1 MARSQQTLPLL
12 LRPMQW
18 YDLDQVAAIERDAFP
33 TLWPGTSYR
42 RELRNRQAEYSICE
56 HREEHLTLP
65 PKRPRRSLM
74 DWLRRRRQEP
84 PLEAPR
90 TVPLLIG
97 YVGLWYMAGEAH
109 IVSIAVRETY
119 RGQGVGELL
128 MLGAVEMALRRGC
141 EVLTLEVRVSNEA
154 AQRLYEKYGFKNV
167 GLRRRYYSDN
177 GEDAYIMSTESLRSV
192 EFESLF
198 DEVRSGFEERYG
210 NPERLYL

>member
-1 MARSQQTLPLL
+1 
-12 LRPMQW
+12 MQW

-42 RELRNRQAEYSICE
+42 REMRNRQAEYSICE
-56 HREEHLTLP
+56 HREEHQTLP

-109 IVSIAVRETY
+109 IVSIAVREAY
-119 RGQGVGELL
+119 RGQGAGELL

-177 GEDAYIMSTESLRSV
+177 GEDAYIMSTESLRSLG
-192 EFESLF
+192 FESLF

>member
-18 YDLDQVAAIERDAFP
+18 YDLDQVASIERDAFP

-42 RELRNRQAEYSICE
+42 REMRNRQAEYSICE
-56 HREEHLTLP
+56 HREEHQMLP
-65 PKRPRRSLM
+65 PKLPRRSLM

-109 IVSIAVRETY
+109 IVSIAVREAY
-119 RGQGVGELL
+119 RGQGAGELL

-192 EFESLF
+192 EFESHF

-210 NPERLYL
+210 SPERLYL

>member
-42 RELRNRQAEYSICE
+42 REMRNRQAEYSICE
-56 HREEHLTLP
+56 HREEHQTLP

-109 IVSIAVRETY
+109 IVSIAVREAY
-119 RGQGVGELL
+119 RGQGAGELL

-177 GEDAYIMSTESLRSV
+177 GEDAYIMSTESLRSL

>member
-1 MARSQQTLPLL
+1 
-12 LRPMQW
+12 MQW

-42 RELRNRQAEYSICE
+42 REMRNRQAEYSICE
-56 HREEHLTLP
+56 HREEHQTLP

-109 IVSIAVRETY
+109 IVSIAVREAY
-119 RGQGVGELL
+119 RGQGAGELL

-177 GEDAYIMSTESLRSV
+177 GEDAYIMSTESLRSL

>member
-18 YDLDQVAAIERDAFP
+18 YDLEQVAAIERDAFP

-42 RELRNRQAEYSICE
+42 REMRNRQAEYSICE
-56 HREEHLTLP
+56 HREEQLTLP
-65 PKRPRRSLM
+65 PKRPRRGLM

-109 IVSIAVRETY
+109 IVSIAVREAY
-119 RGQGVGELL
+119 RGQGAGELL

-177 GEDAYIMSTESLRSV
+177 GEDAYIMSTESLRSA

-198 DEVRSGFEERYG
+198 DDVRSGFEERYG

>member
-1 MARSQQTLPLL
+1 
-12 LRPMQW
+12 MQW

-42 RELRNRQAEYSICE
+42 REMRNRQAEYSICE

-109 IVSIAVRETY
+109 IVSIAVREAY
-119 RGQGVGELL
+119 RGLGAGELL

>member
-42 RELRNRQAEYSICE
+42 REMRNRQAEYSICE

-109 IVSIAVRETY
+109 IVSIAVREAY
-119 RGQGVGELL
+119 RGLGAGELL

>member
-42 RELRNRQAEYSICE
+42 REMRNRQAEYSICE

-210 NPERLYL
+210 SPERLYL

>member
-18 YDLDQVAAIERDAFP
+18 YDLDQVASIERDAFP

-42 RELRNRQAEYSICE
+42 REMRNRQAEYSICE
-56 HREEHLTLP
+56 HREEHQMLP
-65 PKRPRRSLM
+65 PKLPRRSLM

-109 IVSIAVRETY
+109 IVSIAVREAY
-119 RGQGVGELL
+119 RGQGAGELL

-177 GEDAYIMSTESLRSV
+177 GEDAYIMSTESLRSL

>member
-42 RELRNRQAEYSICE
+42 REMRNRQAEYSICE

-109 IVSIAVRETY
+109 IVSIAVREAY
-119 RGQGVGELL
+119 RGLGAGELL
-128 MLGAVEMALRRGC
+128 MLGAIEMALRRGC

>member
-42 RELRNRQAEYSICE
+42 REMRNRQAEYSICE

-109 IVSIAVRETY
+109 IVSIAVREAY
-119 RGQGVGELL
+119 RGLGAGELL
-128 MLGAVEMALRRGC
+128 MLGAVEIVPIPLRR
-141 EVLTLEVRVSNEA
+141 
-154 AQRLYEKYGFKNV
+154 
-167 GLRRRYYSDN
+167 
-177 GEDAYIMSTESLRSV
+177 
-192 EFESLF
+192 
-198 DEVRSGFEERYG
+198 
-210 NPERLYL
+210 

>member
-18 YDLDQVAAIERDAFP
+18 YDLDQVASIERDAFP

-42 RELRNRQAEYSICE
+42 REMRNRQAEYSICE
-56 HREEHLTLP
+56 HREEHQMLP
-65 PKRPRRSLM
+65 PKLPRRSLM

-109 IVSIAVRETY
+109 IVSIAVREAY
-119 RGQGVGELL
+119 RGQGAGELL

-154 AQRLYEKYGFKNV
+154 AQRLYEKYGFKNA

-192 EFESLF
+192 EFKSHF

-210 NPERLYL
+210 SPERLYL